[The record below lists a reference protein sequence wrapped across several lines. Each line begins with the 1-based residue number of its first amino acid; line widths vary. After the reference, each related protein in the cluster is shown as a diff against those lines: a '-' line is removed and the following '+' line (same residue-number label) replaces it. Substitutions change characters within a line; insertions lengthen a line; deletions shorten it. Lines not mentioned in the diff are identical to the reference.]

1 MALKAIWQQAQVD
14 VSRLLAGSTPRS
26 KKSYIAAGEG
36 GFTLLELLV
45 AITIMAIM
53 LAVASLAIPNHDER
67 YWRDNLDQLT
77 SSLNMAQEESLM
89 TGMPILIQID
99 SVGWRFL
106 LPTPN
111 GPDLSMG
118 NYGGN
123 SAGNSAGNNAGNN
136 AGYSV
141 GSSAGNMAGN
151 NAMMGNNAMGGNKVG
166 IGGITNNTVSQS
178 PLLGSNGLMPDVY
191 QPQVWRNPVQV
202 ASMQLTLGGE
212 QVTQALQIP
221 LKQADRQATLIRDKN
236 GFFRWVVGVPQ

>member
-1 MALKAIWQQAQVD
+1 LALKAIWQQAQVD
-14 VSRLLAGSTPRS
+14 VSRLRARSTPRS
-26 KKSYIAAGEG
+26 KRSCIDAGEG

-53 LAVASLAIPNHDER
+53 LGVASLAIPNHDER

-106 LPTPN
+106 LPTLN

-123 SAGNSAGNNAGNN
+123 SAGNSAG
-136 AGYSV
+136 
-141 GSSAGNMAGN
+141 SSAGNMAGN
-151 NAMMGNNAMGGNKVG
+151 NAMMGSNAMGGNKVG
-166 IGGITNNTVSQS
+166 IGGISNNAVSQS

-221 LKQADRQATLIRDKN
+221 LKQANRQATLIRDNN